1 MLARADKM
9 IKRAKKPLGLN
20 CILHQRNLATHHIEV
35 VQFNPAGAEEV
46 FVAGIF
52 GKY

>member
-1 MLARADKM
+1 LRFH
-9 IKRAKKPLGLN
+9 RS
-20 CILHQRNLATHHIEV
+20 V